1 MTTFALALASNF
13 NAYAH
18 LTWAIEQLEYLG
30 HLEVSPVFEIPCR
43 DGVGADYLN
52 MACLLNTS
60 KSLQQ
65 VQYCLKQLEQQTGRV
80 RPSHQISL
88 DIDLIAWQEDEK
100 WYMNKKKMPFAL
112 DVKVPM
118 SRLVA
123 LPIFQVQQ
131 NHGYKTIELC

>member
-1 MTTFALALASNF
+1 M
-13 NAYAH
+13 
-18 LTWAIEQLEYLG
+18 EQLECLG
-30 HLEVSPVFEIPCR
+30 HLDVSQVFEIPCR

-65 VQYCLKQLEQQTGRV
+65 VEQYLKQLEQQAGRV

-118 SRLVA
+118 SQLVA
-123 LPIFQVQQ
+123 LSIFQVQQ